1 MDCTDVAH
9 IWLVFCFILVQFGK
23 RRFFAPKTRISL
35 REVLMEA
42 LKQGADVLFILL
54 GAIMVLAMHA
64 GFAFLELGTVRRKN
78 QVNALVKILVDFSVS
93 TVVYFLFGYAV
104 AYGTSFF
111 IGAEQLVAKNGY
123 ELVKFFFLL
132 TFAAAIPAIISGG
145 IAERA
150 KFWPQLIATAA
161 IVGLVYPFFEGI
173 AWNQHFGVQAW
184 IKALT
189 GEEFHDFAGSVVVH
203 AVGGWIALPAV
214 LLLGARYNRYR
225 KDGAMSAHPPS
236 SIPFLALG
244 AWILVV
250 GWFGFNVMSAQTLD
264 KITGLVAVNSLM
276 AMVGGTLVALLLGK
290 NDPGFVHNGPLAGLV
305 AVCAGSDLM
314 HPLGA
319 LVVGGI
325 AGAIFVVMFTLT
337 QNKWKIDDV
346 LGVWPLHGLCGTWG
360 GLAAGIFGS
369 KALGGLGGVTF
380 SGQLIGTAMGVVWAL
395 AGGFVVYG
403 LLKLTLGLRL
413 SQEEEFDG
421 ADLSIH
427 RIGATPD
434 REANW

>member
-1 MDCTDVAH
+1 
-9 IWLVFCFILVQFGK
+9 
-23 RRFFAPKTRISL
+23 
-35 REVLMEA
+35 MEA
-42 LKQGADVLFILL
+42 LKQGMDALFILL
-54 GAIMVLAMHA
+54 GAVMVLAMHA

-93 TVVYFLFGYAV
+93 TIVYFTVGYAV
-104 AYGTSFF
+104 AYGTGFF
-111 IGAEQLVAKNGY
+111 VGAEQLAAHNGY
-123 ELVKFFFLL
+123 ALVKFFFLL

-150 KFWPQLIATAA
+150 KFWPQLVATAV
-161 IVGLVYPFFEGI
+161 IVGFVYPFFEGI
-173 AWNQHFGVQAW
+173 AWNQHFGVQAG
-184 IKALT
+184 IQALT
-189 GEEFHDFAGSVVVH
+189 GAEFHDFAGSVVVH
-203 AVGGWIALPAV
+203 AVGGWIALGAV
-214 LLLGARYNRYR
+214 LLLGARRNRYR
-225 KDGAMSAHPPS
+225 QGGTISAHPPS

-244 AWILVV
+244 AWILTV

-264 KITGLVAVNSLM
+264 KISGLVAVNSLM
-276 AMVGGTLVALLLGK
+276 AMVGGTLAALLLGK

-319 LVVGGI
+319 LVVGAV
-325 AGAIFVVMFTLT
+325 AGAIFVAMFTPT

-346 LGVWPLHGLCGTWG
+346 LGVWPLHGLCGAWG
-360 GLAAGIFGS
+360 GVAAGIFGS
-369 KALGGLGGVTF
+369 QALGGLGGV
-380 SGQLIGTAMGVVWAL
+380 SLGAQLIGTAMGVLWAA
-395 AGGFVVYG
+395 AGGLMVYG
-403 LLKLTLGLRL
+403 ALKATVGLRL

-427 RIGATPD
+427 RISATPE

>member
-1 MDCTDVAH
+1 MD
-9 IWLVFCFILVQFGK
+9 
-23 RRFFAPKTRISL
+23 
-35 REVLMEA
+35 A
-42 LKQGADVLFILL
+42 LKQGADALFILL

-64 GFAFLELGTVRRKN
+64 GFAFLELGTVRKKN

-93 TVVYFLFGYAV
+93 TIAYFVVGYSV

-111 IGAEQLVAKNGY
+111 VSAEVLAAKNGY

-150 KFWPQLIATAA
+150 KFWPQLIATAV
-161 IVGLVYPFFEGI
+161 IVGFIYPFFEGI
-173 AWNQHFGVQAW
+173 AWNNAFGIQDW
-184 IKALT
+184 IKAAT
-189 GEEFHDFAGSVVVH
+189 GENFRDFAGSIVVH

-214 LLLGARYNRYR
+214 LLLGARYNRYK
-225 KDGAMSAHPPS
+225 KDGAISAHPPS

-244 AWILVV
+244 AWVLCV

-264 KITGLVAVNSLM
+264 KISGLVAVNSLM

-305 AVCAGSDLM
+305 AVCAGSDIM

-319 LVVGGI
+319 LAVGGI
-325 AGAIFVVMFTLT
+325 AAAIFVFMFTLT

-360 GLAAGIFGS
+360 GIAAGIFGS
-369 KALGGLGGVTF
+369 KALGGLGGVSF
-380 SGQLIGTAMGVVWAL
+380 AAQLIGTAMGVAWAL
-395 AGGFVVYG
+395 IGGFIVYYV
-403 LLKLTLGLRL
+403 LKLTMGLRL

-427 RIGATPD
+427 KITATPE

>member
-1 MDCTDVAH
+1 
-9 IWLVFCFILVQFGK
+9 
-23 RRFFAPKTRISL
+23 
-35 REVLMEA
+35 MEA
-42 LKQGADVLFILL
+42 LKQGADTLFILL
-54 GAIMVLAMHA
+54 GAVMVLAMHA

-93 TVVYFLFGYAV
+93 TIVYFAVGYSV
-104 AYGTSFF
+104 AYGAHFF
-111 IGAEQLVAKNGY
+111 VGAEQLAAKNGY

-150 KFWPQLIATAA
+150 KFWPQLIATAV
-161 IVGLVYPFFEGI
+161 IVGLIYPFFEGI
-173 AWNQHFGVQAW
+173 VWNQHFGVQAW
-184 IKALT
+184 IKDLT
-189 GEEFHDFAGSVVVH
+189 GAEFHDFAGSVVVH

-214 LLLGARYNRYR
+214 LLLGARANRYR
-225 KDGAMSAHPPS
+225 KDGGMSAHPPS

-244 AWILVV
+244 AWVLTV

-264 KITGLVAVNSLM
+264 KISGLVAVNSLM
-276 AMVGGTLVALLLGK
+276 AMAGGTLAAMVLGK

-319 LVVGGI
+319 MVVGAV

-360 GLAAGIFGS
+360 GLAAGIFGA
-369 KALGGLGGVTF
+369 KALGGLGGVTL
-380 SGQLIGTAMGVVWAL
+380 GAQLIGTLMGVAWA
-395 AGGFVVYG
+395 AGGGLLVYG
-403 LLKLTLGLRL
+403 LLKMTMGIRL
-413 SQEEEFDG
+413 SQEEEYDG

-427 RIGATPD
+427 KISASPE